1 MNVTRGLSRGSAFG
15 LIGIV
20 VIGLAA
26 YGNSLMASGAQRH
39 ADPRMVLLWS
49 SEASTTIVT
58 VGARF
63 PCRAA
68 VYKGIVH
75 AAIYDAVV
83 GIEGGFEWYTAHAPA
98 PAGAS
103 ADAAAAQ
110 AAHDVL
116 VALFPAQQARLD
128 GVLASSLAMVRSG
141 NASASGRAF
150 GRQIA
155 LDILALRVG
164 DGLEINPPYT
174 PPTGPGAFV
183 PQPNPIAPG
192 LGQVRPLILASGDQ
206 FRPDGPPPLD
216 SKAYARDL
224 AEVRLIGRL
233 ESPIRSA
240 GQTEGGLFFVEHA
253 VLQSTRALNRL
264 STEQTLTRLGA
275 ARMLALTALATGD
288 ACIACWDAKYHYS
301 FWRPITAIQADATEP
316 DPTWTPLLGTPNHPS
331 YPSGHGCYT
340 GALTEALEDFFGTDR
355 VEFTVD
361 STSSGTTHTF
371 QRFSALSAR
380 VVEARVWSGIHF
392 RFDDNDGF
400 AIGRKVARWLR
411 QNFLRPAS

>member
-164 DGLEINPPYT
+164 DGLEIDSPVHTAYG
-174 PPTGPGAFV
+174 TGRLRAAAQPDRPRPWAGPASHPGERRSV
-183 PQPNPIAPG
+183 PSGWPATARQQG
-192 LGQVRPLILASGDQ
+192 LRS
-206 FRPDGPPPLD
+206 
-216 SKAYARDL
+216 DL

-288 ACIACWDAKYHYS
+288 ACIACWDA
-301 FWRPITAIQADATEP
+301 TV
-316 DPTWTPLLGTPNHPS
+316 PLLVLASNHCH
-331 YPSGHGCYT
+331 SG
-340 GALTEALEDFFGTDR
+340 
-355 VEFTVD
+355 
-361 STSSGTTHTF
+361 
-371 QRFSALSAR
+371 
-380 VVEARVWSGIHF
+380 
-392 RFDDNDGF
+392 
-400 AIGRKVARWLR
+400 
-411 QNFLRPAS
+411 